1 MINNMK
7 GEHMKTAIITNNTDG
22 EITYIQLTGRKA
34 YRHFQEK
41 VSEFVYEG
49 KSFTVRYGDWEEEK
63 ERL

>member
-1 MINNMK
+1 
-7 GEHMKTAIITNNTDG
+7 MKTAIITNNTDG

-34 YRHFQEK
+34 YRHLQEK

-63 ERL
+63 EQL